1 MRFEDFTGLYPVSKT
16 LRFEARPVGNTL
28 KYLIK
33 SGLLEQDTHRA
44 DSYQKIKKLI
54 DEYHKAFID
63 SVMSG
68 FMFSNETLEEYFVL
82 YANKSVDNES
92 KNKYIELQKKMRESV
107 SKALKG
113 DERFKNIDKKEL
125 IKEDLYAFVRK
136 ADESQLAGLT
146 LEQAEELL
154 LEFKDF
160 TTYFGGFHQNRA
172 NMYVPDEKSTSIAYR
187 LVNEN
192 LPRFVDNI
200 YVFKKIYSIP
210 ELRDNVKTLYDAFKE
225 HLNVV
230 EMSDIFD
237 VTFYSE
243 VLTQKHID
251 LYNSIIGGRTDKE
264 SSKKI
269 QGLNEYINLYNQ
281 THKDEKLPKFKV
293 LYKQI
298 LSDRVA
304 VSWLPEA
311 FSNDNETLCAIR
323 DCYSDLKEHIL
334 GEKNLK
340 ILLESLDKYDLCGV
354 FISNNKQL
362 LSEISQKL
370 YGNWGTI
377 DNAVRR
383 HFEEVSPQR
392 GKNETEEKYRE
403 RIAKSIKRYDSFSI
417 ADLNEWVKQ
426 SNPDDSRRIED
437 YFASLGVV
445 NSENEQKENLFRRVE
460 NAYTDAAN
468 LLSSD
473 YPEGKKLA
481 QDSNNVKRIKNLLDA
496 IKELQWFVKPLNG
509 SGDENNKD
517 ERFYGEFSMLW
528 AELDSFSLLYDK
540 VRNYMTRK
548 PYSQDK
554 IKLNFA
560 NATLLK
566 GWDRNKEVDNACVI
580 LRRNGL
586 YYLGI
591 MDKEHRRSFEGN
603 YPCDGDVY
611 EKMVYKLL
619 PDPKKMLPKV
629 FFSKSREKDFN
640 PSDRILQLYKGDT
653 YKAGPQF
660 KIEDCRE
667 LIDFYKRSISLHEDW
682 KNFGFQFSDTSTY
695 EDLNGFYRE
704 VEQQGYKMTFK
715 NVSVSYVEKL
725 VDEGKLYLFQLYN
738 KDFSAYSKGTPNI
751 HTLYWKAVFD
761 EKNLLDV
768 VYKLN
773 GEAELFFRKKSIN
786 ITNPTHPANVS
797 VANKNK
803 LNQKRESVFD
813 YDLIKDRRY
822 TVDKFLFHVPITMNF
837 KSKGKPQIE
846 QQVRSYLHS
855 AENTHII
862 GIDRGERHLLY
873 VSVIDNYGN
882 IKEQFSLN
890 EIVNENAGNVY
901 VTDYHALLDT
911 KEAERKEARQSWQTI
926 ENIKEL
932 KEGYLSQA
940 VHKVTQLMIKYN
952 AIVVLEDLNMGFMR
966 GRQKVEKQVY
976 QKFEKML
983 IDKLNYLVDK
993 KICVDEPG
1001 GIFHAYQLA
1010 SKFESFSKLGKQ
1022 SGFLFYIPAWNTSK
1036 IDPVTGFVNLF
1047 DLRYESIERT
1057 KLFFSKF
1064 KFVRYNQS
1072 RDWFEFAFDYNDFTD
1087 KATGT
1092 RTEWNITTH
1101 GTRIIT
1107 FRNPEKNSQWDSREV
1122 VLTDEFKVLFSK
1134 YGIALNGNLKE
1145 SIAIQTDRL
1154 FFETLLNCFKL
1165 TLQMRNS
1172 ITGTD
1177 IDYLISPVADENG
1190 VFYDSRNCSNSLPKN
1205 ADANGA
1211 YNIARKGLMLIDQIK
1226 HSDDFKTVKFD
1237 ITNKAWLEFAQKKPY
1252 LND

>member
-1 MRFEDFTGLYPVSKT
+1 
-16 LRFEARPVGNTL
+16 
-28 KYLIK
+28 
-33 SGLLEQDTHRA
+33 
-44 DSYQKIKKLI
+44 
-54 DEYHKAFID
+54 
-63 SVMSG
+63 
-68 FMFSNETLEEYFVL
+68 
-82 YANKSVDNES
+82 
-92 KNKYIELQKKMRESV
+92 
-107 SKALKG
+107 
-113 DERFKNIDKKEL
+113 
-125 IKEDLYAFVRK
+125 
-136 ADESQLAGLT
+136 
-146 LEQAEELL
+146 
-154 LEFKDF
+154 
-160 TTYFGGFHQNRA
+160 
-172 NMYVPDEKSTSIAYR
+172 
-187 LVNEN
+187 
-192 LPRFVDNI
+192 
-200 YVFKKIYSIP
+200 
-210 ELRDNVKTLYDAFKE
+210 
-225 HLNVV
+225 
-230 EMSDIFD
+230 
-237 VTFYSE
+237 
-243 VLTQKHID
+243 
-251 LYNSIIGGRTDKE
+251 
-264 SSKKI
+264 
-269 QGLNEYINLYNQ
+269 
-281 THKDEKLPKFKV
+281 
-293 LYKQI
+293 
-298 LSDRVA
+298 
-304 VSWLPEA
+304 
-311 FSNDNETLCAIR
+311 
-323 DCYSDLKEHIL
+323 
-334 GEKNLK
+334 
-340 ILLESLDKYDLCGV
+340 
-354 FISNNKQL
+354 
-362 LSEISQKL
+362 
-370 YGNWGTI
+370 
-377 DNAVRR
+377 
-383 HFEEVSPQR
+383 
-392 GKNETEEKYRE
+392 
-403 RIAKSIKRYDSFSI
+403 
-417 ADLNEWVKQ
+417 
-426 SNPDDSRRIED
+426 
-437 YFASLGVV
+437 
-445 NSENEQKENLFRRVE
+445 
-460 NAYTDAAN
+460 
-468 LLSSD
+468 
-473 YPEGKKLA
+473 
-481 QDSNNVKRIKNLLDA
+481 
-496 IKELQWFVKPLNG
+496 
-509 SGDENNKD
+509 
-517 ERFYGEFSMLW
+517 
-528 AELDSFSLLYDK
+528 
-540 VRNYMTRK
+540 MTKK

-591 MDKEHRRSFEGN
+591 MDKGFRRSFEGN
-603 YPCDGDVY
+603 YPSDGDCY

-629 FFSKSREKDFN
+629 FFSESRKKDFN
-640 PSDRILQLYKGDT
+640 PSDSILKIREGDT

-682 KNFGFQFSDTSTY
+682 KNFGFQFSDTSAY
-695 EDLNGFYRE
+695 DDLNDFYRE
-704 VEQQGYKMTFK
+704 VEQQGYKMTFN

-738 KDFSAYSKGTPNI
+738 KDFSSYSKGTPNI

-761 EKNLLDV
+761 EKNLLNV
-768 VYKLN
+768 IYKLN

-786 ITNPTHPANVS
+786 VTNPTHPANVS

-803 LNQKRESVFD
+803 LNQKRESIFE

-822 TVDKFLFHVPITMNF
+822 TIDKFLFHVPITMNF

-846 QQVRSYLHS
+846 QQVRGYLHS

-873 VSVIDNYGN
+873 VSVIDRHGN

-890 EIVNENAGNVY
+890 EIVNENAGNIY

-911 KEAERKEARQSWQTI
+911 KEIERKEARQSWQTI
-926 ENIKEL
+926 ENIKDL

-1057 KLFFSKF
+1057 KFFFSKF
-1064 KFVRYNQS
+1064 KFIRYNQS
-1072 RDWFEFAFDYNDFTD
+1072 NDWFEFDFDYNDFTD

-1092 RTEWNITTH
+1092 KTKWNITTH
-1101 GTRIIT
+1101 GTRIIN
-1107 FRNPEKNSQWDSREV
+1107 FRNPEKNNQWDSREV

-1134 YGIALNGNLKE
+1134 YGIELNGNLKE
-1145 SIAIQTDRL
+1145 SIAIQTDRS
-1154 FFETLLNCFKL
+1154 FFEELLNCFKL

-1190 VFYDSRNCSNSLPKN
+1190 VFYDSRNCSKSLPKN

-1237 ITNKAWLEFAQKKPY
+1237 ITNKAWLVFAQKKPY

>member
-1 MRFEDFTGLYPVSKT
+1 MRFEDFTGLYPISKT
-16 LRFEARPVGNTL
+16 LRFEARPVGDTL
-28 KYLIK
+28 KNIIK
-33 SGLLEQDTHRA
+33 RGILEQDTHRA
-44 DSYQKIKKLI
+44 ESYQKVKKLM

-63 SVMSG
+63 SVMSN
-68 FMFSNETLEEYFVL
+68 FRFSCEDLEEYFVL
-82 YANKSVDNES
+82 YANKSDNDES

-113 DERFKNIDKKEL
+113 DERFKNINKKEL
-125 IKEDLYAFVRK
+125 IKEDLYAFIRE

-146 LEQAEELL
+146 REQAEELL
-154 LEFKDF
+154 FEFKDF
-160 TTYFGGFHQNRA
+160 STYFGGFYQNRA
-172 NMYVPDEKSTSIAYR
+172 NMYVADEKSTSIAYR

-200 YVFKKIYSIP
+200 DVFNKITSIP
-210 ELRDNVKTLYDAFKE
+210 ELRDNIKTIYDAFKE
-225 HLNVV
+225 YLNVV
-230 EMSDIFD
+230 ELSNIFD

-251 LYNSIIGGRTDKE
+251 LYNSIIGGRTDNE

-269 QGLNEYINLYNQ
+269 HGLNEYINLYNQ

-311 FSNDNETLCAIR
+311 FSNDKETLCAIR
-323 DCYSDLKEHIL
+323 DCYSGLEEHIL
-334 GEKNLK
+334 GEKDLK
-340 ILLESLDKYDLCGV
+340 ILLESLDKFDLCGV

-370 YGNWGTI
+370 YGNWKTI
-377 DNAVRR
+377 ENAVRR
-383 HFEEVSPQR
+383 HFEETSPQK
-392 GKNETEEKYRE
+392 GKKENEEKYRE
-403 RIAKSIKRYDSFSI
+403 RISKIIKRYESFSI
-417 ADLNEWVKQ
+417 ADLNEWVKK
-426 SNPDDSRRIED
+426 SDPDESRRIED

-445 NSENEQKENLFRRVE
+445 NSENEQKEDLFSRV
-460 NAYTDAAN
+460 AN
-468 LLSSD
+468 VYIDVADLLFSD
-473 YPEGKKLA
+473 YPEGKRLA
-481 QDSNNVKRIKNLLDA
+481 QDSKDVEKIKNLLDA

-528 AELDSFSLLYDK
+528 AELESFSLLYDK
-540 VRNYMTRK
+540 VRNYMTK
-548 PYSQDK
+548 KTYSQDK

-591 MDKEHRRSFEGN
+591 MDKKYRRSFEGN
-603 YPCDGDVY
+603 YLCEGDVY

-629 FFSKSREKDFN
+629 FFSESREKDFN
-640 PSDRILQLYKGDT
+640 PSDSILRIHKGET

-667 LIDFYKRSISLHEDW
+667 LIDFYKKSISLHEDW
-682 KNFGFQFSDTSTY
+682 KNFGFEFSDTSTY
-695 EDLNGFYRE
+695 DDLNGFYRE
-704 VEQQGYKMTFK
+704 VEQQGYKITFK

-725 VDEGKLYLFQLYN
+725 VGEGKLYLFQLYN
-738 KDFSAYSKGTPNI
+738 KDFSSYSKGTPNI
-751 HTLYWKAVFD
+751 HTLYWKALFD
-761 EKNLLDV
+761 EKNLLNV

-803 LNQKRESVFD
+803 LNQKRESLFD

-822 TVDKFLFHVPITMNF
+822 TIDKFLFHVPITMNF
-837 KSKGKPQIE
+837 KSKGRPQIE
-846 QQVRSYLHS
+846 QLVRGYLHS

-873 VSVIDNYGN
+873 VSVIDSHGN

-890 EIVNENAGNVY
+890 EIINENAGNVY

-911 KEAERKEARQSWQTI
+911 KETERKEARQSWQTI

-952 AIVVLEDLNMGFMR
+952 AVVVLEDLNMGFMR

-983 IDKLNYLVDK
+983 IDKLNYLVEK
-993 KICVDEPG
+993 KVCVDAPG
-1001 GIFHAYQLA
+1001 GVFHAYQLT
-1010 SKFESFSKLGKQ
+1010 SKFESFAKLGKQ

-1036 IDPVTGFVNLF
+1036 IDPITGFVNLF
-1047 DLRYESIERT
+1047 ELKCDSIDRT

-1064 KFVRYNQS
+1064 KSIRYNQRS
-1072 RDWFEFAFDYNDFTD
+1072 DWFEFAFDYNDFTS
-1087 KATGT
+1087 KAAGT
-1092 RTEWNITTH
+1092 RTEWIITTH
-1101 GTRIIT
+1101 GTRIIN
-1107 FRNPEKNSQWDSREV
+1107 FRNPQKNNQWDSNEV
-1122 VLTDEFKVLFSK
+1122 VLTDEFKSLFARYS
-1134 YGIALNGNLKE
+1134 IDFSGNLKE
-1145 SIAIQTDRL
+1145 GITMQTDKS
-1154 FFETLLNCFKL
+1154 FFEGLLNYFKL

-1172 ITGTD
+1172 VTGTD
-1177 IDYLISPVADENG
+1177 VDYLISPVADGNG
-1190 VFYDSRNCSNSLPKN
+1190 MFYDSRNCADSLPKN

-1211 YNIARKGLMLIDQIK
+1211 YNIARKGLMLIKQIK
-1226 HSDDFKTVKFD
+1226 MSNDFKTVKLD

-1252 LND
+1252 SND